1 LNSNTS
7 PPILYSLRR
16 SERAKTTRIVVKAD
30 KIEVVAPP
38 KVSER
43 QIKAFVAAQQ
53 DWIKAAILR
62 VADHAQAI
70 PSLAPDC
77 YTNGVNIPYQGRQIP
92 LQLKTEQRKTTR
104 VQLHDDFGFI
114 VNLPSGISAAQCS
127 ESIRLALVRWMKN
140 QAGLQAAL
148 LIEKHASRLQ
158 LFPRSLKI
166 KTQKSRWGS
175 CGPHNDL
182 NLNWLLLL
190 APPEVFEYVVIH
202 ELCHIKHK
210 NHSQDFWQLVGK
222 HYPDY
227 QQQRQ
232 WLKQHGASLMK
243 GL

>member
-1 LNSNTS
+1 MNANTT
-7 PPILYSLRR
+7 PPLVYSLRR
-16 SERAKTTRIVVKAD
+16 SERAKTTRIVVKPD

-43 QIKAFVAAQQ
+43 RIKAFVAAQQ
-53 DWIKAAILR
+53 DWIKAAVLR
-62 VADHAQAI
+62 VADRAQAV
-70 PSLAPDC
+70 PSLAPTY
-77 YTNGVNIPYQGRQIP
+77 YTDGVTIPYQGRQIP
-92 LQLKTEQRKTTR
+92 LQLHTDNRKTTR
-104 VQLHDDFGFI
+104 IQLHNEHGFI
-114 VNLPSGISAAQCS
+114 ANLPIGLSDTQSS
-127 ESIRLALVRWMKN
+127 ESIRLILVRWMKN
-140 QAGLQAAL
+140 QARLQAGS
-148 LIEKHASRLQ
+148 LIEKHAPRFA

-182 NLNWLLLL
+182 NLNWLLML

-210 NHSQDFWQLVGK
+210 NHSQDFWQLVSK

-227 QQQRQ
+227 QLHRR

>member
-1 LNSNTS
+1 MNSNTT
-7 PPILYSLRR
+7 PPLIYSLRR
-16 SERAKTTRIVVKAD
+16 SERTKTTRIVVKPD
-30 KIEVVAPP
+30 RIEVVAPP

-53 DWIKAAILR
+53 DWIKAAVLR
-62 VADHAQAI
+62 VTDRAQAI
-70 PSLAPDC
+70 PSLAPAC
-77 YTNGVNIPYQGRQIP
+77 YAAGASIPYQGRQIP
-92 LQLKTEQRKTTR
+92 LQLNADHQKTIR
-104 VQLHDDFGFI
+104 VLLHDEQNFI
-114 VNLPSGISAAQCS
+114 VNLPSSLSEAQSS
-127 ESIRLALVRWMKN
+127 ESIRLAFVRWMKN
-140 QAGLQAAL
+140 QARLQAGL
-148 LIEKHASRLQ
+148 LIDKHAPRFA

-175 CGPHNDL
+175 CGPQNDL
-182 NLNWLLLL
+182 NLNWLLML

-227 QQQRQ
+227 QQHRR